1 MSQQT
6 PYWFYNENAPPG
18 LPDCDDVV
26 SKIDFNS
33 PRGWFAYPSE
43 VSPVCW
49 VKYGCTVYWNEVL
62 SQNMANVGLAAIRSD
77 VRAPAV
83 YFAFQC
89 ESTTIIV
96 MEYIEGRTVEDAWA
110 GADHTERAKI
120 VDGVARALRALIQIP
135 IGASR
140 VPSAIDGSRIRHR
153 MFSDQIA
160 PRHYENVE
168 QLQEHINLVSTCA
181 QPHPLQFR
189 ELINP

>member
-1 MSQQT
+1 MSQET
-6 PYWFYNENAPPG
+6 PYWFHNEDAPPG
-18 LPDCDDVV
+18 LPDCDDIV
-26 SKIDFNS
+26 SQIDFNS

-49 VKYGCTVYWNEVL
+49 VKHGNSVYWNEVL
-62 SQNMANVGLAAIRSD
+62 SQDMANVGLAAIGSD

-83 YFAFQC
+83 YFAFQY

-96 MEYIEGRTVEDAWA
+96 MEYIEGRTVEDAWP
-110 GADHTERAKI
+110 GADDTERAKI
-120 VDGVARALRALIQIP
+120 VDGVAGALRALIQIP

-140 VPSAIDGSRIRHR
+140 VPSAIDGGLIRHR
-153 MFSDQIA
+153 MFSDQLA

-181 QPHPLQFR
+181 QPHLSQFR
-189 ELINP
+189 ELTNP